1 MQKHYIYIITNSNR
15 AYLEVEQ
22 CQDISLRMQEL
33 KDSDSLFFSN
43 AKLTNIVYLE
53 EFDSYDLALKRKQQL
68 EQFTRMQKERLI
80 RLKNPNWLNLQFT
93 ATREPT
99 PHKNVIYA

>member
-15 AYLEVEQ
+15 AYLEIEQ

-33 KDSDSLFFSN
+33 KDSSSLLFSN
-43 AKLTNIVYLE
+43 ARLTNIVYLE
-53 EFDSYDLALKRKQQL
+53 EFDSYELALKRKQQL

-80 RLKNPNWLNLQFT
+80 RLKNPNWLSLQPT
-93 ATREPT
+93 ETRKSNA
-99 PHKNVIYA
+99 HNHAIYA